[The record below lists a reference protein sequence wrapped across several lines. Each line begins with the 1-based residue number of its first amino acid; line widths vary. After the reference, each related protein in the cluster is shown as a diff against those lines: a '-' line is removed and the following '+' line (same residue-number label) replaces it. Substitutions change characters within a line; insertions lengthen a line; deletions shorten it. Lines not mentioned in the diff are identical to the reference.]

1 MGDFDE
7 LLGDSP
13 ATATIRDHLSRLL
26 VRRPDG
32 RRVPALLIH
41 GETGTGKGL
50 VARLVH
56 RHGPRAS
63 GPFVDVNCAAIPD
76 TLLEA
81 ELFGF
86 ERGAFTDARRSKPG
100 LFQSAHRG
108 TIFLDEIGLLPAALQ
123 AKLLKVLEERMVRR
137 LGSTTSEPADVWVV
151 SATNADLQ
159 QAVRQQR
166 FREDLYHRL
175 AVITLYLPPL
185 RERGRDALLLAERF
199 LSRACADYG
208 LSAKRF
214 SPAAQERLL
223 AYPWP
228 GNVREVANVAER
240 VALLVEGEVVDA
252 DDLELSSVEV
262 AAPASEAG
270 RPAAGTPSLDDA
282 IRMQLQ
288 AALTQTGWNISRTAT
303 LLDISRNT
311 VRARIQKYGL
321 REGSDPAPPVESSPR
336 TSQPRRSERRE
347 SATGP
352 TRVRW
357 EPRRLTLLQ
366 AELVAADEHALPVGS
381 ARELDA
387 LTEKVRSF
395 GGHVDELSQSG
406 LRAVFGL
413 EPAEDTPQ
421 RAAKAALT
429 IEKALERMR
438 AEEGS
443 PFSVKLAIH
452 TGRFLV
458 TQLQGATTIDS
469 AARQE
474 AGPVL
479 ASLLGQAE
487 PGTTVVSPAARPFLE
502 RRFEVERMGRDPEA
516 GYRLLGHEPHGLGVA
531 GRMTSFVGR
540 EHELEMLQSRLA
552 AAMTGQRQLVAILGD
567 AGIGKSRL
575 LFEFR
580 RRAAQ
585 QGVGY
590 IEGRCVSYGGAIP
603 YLPVVDLIQRSFRLT
618 EADGSAAVTQK
629 IRAGLRVLG
638 LQFEESGPFL
648 LNLLGF
654 KEGTDELTHLSAQA
668 VKTRTFDVLRRI
680 VLRANEMRPMIVA
693 VEDLHWI
700 DRSSEDLFNVLVD
713 SLAGAPI
720 LLVCTYRPGYQPRW
734 IAQSATTQIAL
745 PPLSSTECLTLA
757 ESMMP
762 NRRLPAPLTQII
774 LSRAEGNP
782 FFLEEITRT
791 LAERGEAAGDLAV
804 PDTVQGVLMAR
815 IERLPDDAKRLLQIA
830 AVLGRV
836 ASGRVLEAVWGESP
850 RLSRSLRELERLEF
864 VYERPAGED
873 SVYSFK
879 HALIQ
884 EVAYSGLLEAQ
895 RRDLHL
901 AAARAI
907 EDLNRDR
914 LDDVCDS
921 LAYHYARTGEAAKA
935 VEYLMRSADKA
946 GARHA
951 HVEAVAALEA
961 ALARVPDLAP
971 QAQDLLTLQIV
982 LRLTGSLTNLGRF
995 SDILHLLAAHEA
1007 KLERVPEP
1015 RLAGLFHFQA
1025 GLIWSFIGDNER
1037 SEGHARKALQ
1047 ASEQA
1052 GDRATMG
1059 KAHYVLA
1066 LAGVWLGR
1074 PQEVIT
1080 HGTAAV
1086 GLLEGTGE
1094 RYWLGLAH
1102 WILGLNYAL
1111 VGRFESALAEE
1122 SQASEIGADMADP
1135 RLLSYADWA
1144 MGTIQA
1150 FMGEAER
1157 GIEACQRSLERSPDP
1172 FNTATALGFLGFAYL
1187 ESGRPAEAIR
1197 HLERAV
1203 ELFRNFQ
1210 YRHAEGLFTAYLSDA
1225 LYFAGDLD
1233 RARRVAEEWLARD
1246 TSARFLYG
1254 VGLTRRLLGRVATAE
1269 GALPEAAALLAQARE
1284 VFVSI
1289 DAPHE
1294 VGRTELAL
1302 AELARARDQ
1311 IGLVREHASRARAL
1325 FRQLGV
1331 PKYVERTERLAAGWG
1346 VALPAEENGP
1356 VS

>member
-13 ATATIRDHLSRLL
+13 AAATIRDHLSRLL

-32 RRVPALLIH
+32 RRVPALLIN

-86 ERGAFTDARRSKPG
+86 ERGAFTDARRAKPG
-100 LFQSAHRG
+100 LFQAAHRG
-108 TIFLDEIGLLPAALQ
+108 TIFLDEIGLLPMALQ
-123 AKLLKVLEERMVRR
+123 AKLLKVLEERVVRR
-137 LGSTTSEPADVWVV
+137 LGSTSSEPADVWVV

-159 QAVRQQR
+159 QAVRQQS
-166 FREDLYHRL
+166 FREDLYHRV
-175 AVITLYLPPL
+175 AVITLHLPPL
-185 RERGRDALLLAERF
+185 RERGRDVLLLAERF
-199 LSRACADYG
+199 LARACADYG
-208 LSAKRF
+208 LSAKTF

-240 VALLVEGEVVDA
+240 VALLVEGQVVDA
-252 DDLELSSVEV
+252 DALELPSVEGP
-262 AAPASEAG
+262 APASEPE
-270 RPAAGTPSLDDA
+270 RPAATTPSLDDA

-288 AALTQTGWNISRTAT
+288 NALTQTGWNISRTAA

-321 REGSDPAPPVESSPR
+321 REGSEPAPPLESVPR
-336 TSQPRRSERRE
+336 SQPRRSERRE
-347 SATGP
+347 PAIVP

-366 AELVAADEHALPVGS
+366 AELVAAEEHATPLGS
-381 ARELDA
+381 TRELDT
-387 LTEKVRSF
+387 LTEKIRSF
-395 GGHVDELSQSG
+395 GGHIDELSQKG

-413 EPAEDTPQ
+413 DPAEDTPQ

-429 IEKALERMR
+429 IEKALERMH

-443 PFSVKLAIH
+443 PFTVKLAIH

-458 TQLQGATTIDS
+458 TQVQGATTIDS

-474 AGPVL
+474 AGSVL
-479 ASLLGQAE
+479 AALLAQATPGVTIVSL
-487 PGTTVVSPAARPFLE
+487 AARPFLE
-502 RRFEVERMGRDPEA
+502 RRFEIERMSRDPEA

-531 GRMTSFVGR
+531 GRMTAFVGR

-552 AAMTGQRQLVAILGD
+552 AAMTGQRQLVTILGD

-603 YLPVVDLIQRSFRLT
+603 FLPVVDLIQRSFRLT
-618 EADGSAAVTQK
+618 EADGAEAVAQK
-629 IRAGLRVLG
+629 IRAGLRTLD
-638 LQFEESGPFL
+638 LDFEESGPFL

-654 KEGTDELTHLSAQA
+654 KEGMEGLAHLSADA

-680 VLRANEMRPMIVA
+680 VLRANEIRPMIVG

-700 DRSSEDLFNVLVD
+700 DRSSEDLFNVLVE

-734 IAQSATTQIAL
+734 IAQSSTTQIAL
-745 PPLSSTECLTLA
+745 PPLSSTECLALA

-762 NRRLPAPLTQII
+762 SRKLPTSLTQII

-782 FFLEEITRT
+782 FFLEEITRAIT
-791 LAERGEAAGDLAV
+791 ERGDVAGDLAV

-815 IERLPDDAKRLLQIA
+815 IERLPEDAKRLLQIA

-836 ASGRVLEAVWGESP
+836 APGRVLEAVWGESP
-850 RLSRSLRELERLEF
+850 RLTRNLRELQRLEF
-864 VYERPAGED
+864 VYERPVGED
-873 SVYSFK
+873 SIYSFK

-884 EVAYSGLLEAQ
+884 EVAYGGLLEAQ

-907 EDLNRDR
+907 EDLNAGRV
-914 LDDVCDS
+914 DDVCDS
-921 LAYHYARTGEAAKA
+921 LAYHYAKTGETAKA
-935 VEYLMRSADKA
+935 VEYLLRSAAKA
-946 GARHA
+946 AARHA

-961 ALARVPDLAP
+961 ALARVPELQPDVQDRLA
-971 QAQDLLTLQIV
+971 LQIV
-982 LRLTGSLTNLGRF
+982 LSLTGSLTNLGRF
-995 SDILHLLAAHEA
+995 PEILQLLAAHEA
-1007 KLERVPEP
+1007 RLERTVEP

-1025 GLIWSFIGDNER
+1025 ALIWSFIGDNER
-1037 SEGHARKALQ
+1037 SERHARKALQ

-1059 KAHYVLA
+1059 KAHYVVA
-1066 LAGVWLGR
+1066 LTGVWLGR
-1074 PQEVIT
+1074 PQEVIA
-1080 HGTAAV
+1080 HGTTAV
-1086 GLLEGTGE
+1086 ELLDGTGE

-1122 SQASEIGADMADP
+1122 SRASEIGADRADP

-1150 FMGEAER
+1150 FMGEAEL
-1157 GIEACQRSLERSPDP
+1157 GIAACQRSLERSPDP

-1187 ESGRPAEAIR
+1187 ESGRPEEAIR

-1225 LYFAGDLD
+1225 LYLSGNLG
-1233 RARRVAEEWLARD
+1233 RARSVAAEWLGRE
-1246 TSARFLYG
+1246 TSARFPYG
-1254 VGLTRRLLGRVATAE
+1254 VGLTRRLLGRVAVAE
-1269 GALPEAAALLAQARE
+1269 GTLAEAEALLAQARD

-1302 AELARARDQ
+1302 AELAHARNQ
-1311 IGLVREHASRARAL
+1311 IELVREHASRGRSL
-1325 FRQLGV
+1325 FGQLGV
-1331 PKYVERTERLAAGWG
+1331 PRYVERTERLAAGWG
-1346 VALPAEENGP
+1346 AALPAAGNGP